1 MPFSFSTESTS
12 IHAGTPHRSASDPI
26 SAVPRLRVLTR
37 GQIRTWMCFGYTNS
51 LVLQAGTEMPHVHGE
66 WNAVT
71 RDKVERGIWGGGRFP
86 KCTKSQ
92 LCKKNTF
99 WRFNGHDDYSS
110 SVLDTSILLP

>member
-1 MPFSFSTESTS
+1 MGSHTGADSDLDVFW
-12 IHAGTPHRSASDPI
+12 IH
-26 SAVPRLRVLTR
+26 
-37 GQIRTWMCFGYTNS
+37 Q
-51 LVLQAGTEMPHVHGE
+51 LVGAPGGHEMPHVHGE

-71 RDKVERGIWGGGRFP
+71 RDKVERGFGGGRFP

-92 LCKKNTF
+92 LCQKNTF